1 MPDGVR
7 TSSSGWSASDVAAGE
22 VTGALDAAA
31 ERLAGSAAAR
41 SRSSVAVF
49 DGGTPDPEFG
59 RLRSRGVTNVIRA
72 AGSAGGASIRPLAPT
87 DVDAVVDLSL
97 RAWAPVFESF
107 EATWDQELYD
117 RFWPDWRPQQ
127 ASSVRDALAAN
138 PAWVSTDGDRVTGFV
153 NVVFDEAERAGEI
166 YMIAVDPTAQGRG
179 VASSLTDFALD
190 EMRRRGMTLA
200 TVATGADP
208 GHGPARRTYERA
220 GFSPIH
226 QVLYARLL

>member
-1 MPDGVR
+1 M
-7 TSSSGWSASDVAAGE
+7 VAH
-22 VTGALDAAA
+22 L
-31 ERLAGSAAAR
+31 
-41 SRSSVAVF
+41 SRIRPP
-49 DGGTPDPEFG
+49 TLP
-59 RLRSRGVTNVIRA
+59 GVTNVMGDA
-72 AGSAGGASIRPLAPT
+72 ASAGGASIRPLVSA

-97 RAWAPVFESF
+97 RAWAPVFDSF
-107 EATWDQELYD
+107 EATWGQELYD

-127 ASSVRDALAAN
+127 ASSVHDALAAN
-138 PAWVSTDGDRVTGFV
+138 PTWVSTDGNRVTGFV

-179 VASSLTDFALD
+179 VASSLTDLALD